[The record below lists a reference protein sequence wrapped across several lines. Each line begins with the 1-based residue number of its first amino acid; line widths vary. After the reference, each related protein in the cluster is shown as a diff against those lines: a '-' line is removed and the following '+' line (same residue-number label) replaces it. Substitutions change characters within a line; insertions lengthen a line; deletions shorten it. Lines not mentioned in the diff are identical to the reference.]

1 MVIDDLTKAE
11 ELLQSLAADVENLKQ
26 ILSANIM
33 LGIGCIAK
41 PETENAARSEQAA
54 EANAFIASEISA
66 NAFDKALSLM
76 HAFGRISESFCP
88 DEDASD
94 GE

>member
-1 MVIDDLTKAE
+1 MVIDDLNTVE
-11 ELLQSLAADVENLKQ
+11 ELLQSLADDVENLKK
-26 ILSANIM
+26 IVSANMM